1 MNNTFKEQL
10 KCITTW
16 GQEIYIGLL
25 LKINTTN
32 LLFRDFT
39 QQRSLSILLIVV
51 FLFSSGKTRRN
62 RGKKNLSRAVGV
74 KEQKLFHRRSRMS
87 FSQRLTAVLVYSV
100 HALGGK

>member
-39 QQRSLSILLIVV
+39 QQRSLSVLLIVV

-62 RGKKNLSRAVGV
+62 RKKKSQQGCRSERTEVVSQKV
-74 KEQKLFHRRSRMS
+74 KNEL
-87 FSQRLTAVLVYSV
+87 
-100 HALGGK
+100 

>member
-39 QQRSLSILLIVV
+39 QQRSLSVLLIVFFFFPQV
-51 FLFSSGKTRRN
+51 KRGET
-62 RGKKNLSRAVGV
+62 GKKKSQQGCRSERTEVVSQKV
-74 KEQKLFHRRSRMS
+74 KNEL
-87 FSQRLTAVLVYSV
+87 
-100 HALGGK
+100 

>member
-39 QQRSLSILLIVV
+39 QQRSLSVLLIVV
-51 FLFSSGKTRRN
+51 FLSSSGKTRRN
-62 RGKKNLSRAVGV
+62 RGKKKSQQGCRSERTEVVSQKV
-74 KEQKLFHRRSRMS
+74 KNEL
-87 FSQRLTAVLVYSV
+87 
-100 HALGGK
+100 

>member
-39 QQRSLSILLIVV
+39 QQRSLSVLLIVV
-51 FLFSSGKTRRN
+51 FLSSSGKTRRN
-62 RGKKNLSRAVGV
+62 RKKKSQQGCRSEKTEVVSQKV
-74 KEQKLFHRRSRMS
+74 KNEL
-87 FSQRLTAVLVYSV
+87 
-100 HALGGK
+100 

>member
-1 MNNTFKEQL
+1 MINTFKEQL

-39 QQRSLSILLIVV
+39 QQRSLSVLLIVV

-62 RGKKNLSRAVGV
+62 RKKNLSRAVGV

>member
-10 KCITTW
+10 KCITTC

-39 QQRSLSILLIVV
+39 QQRSLSVLLIVV
-51 FLFSSGKTRRN
+51 FLSSSGKTRRN
-62 RGKKNLSRAVGV
+62 RKKKSQQGCRSERTEVVSQKV
-74 KEQKLFHRRSRMS
+74 KNEL
-87 FSQRLTAVLVYSV
+87 
-100 HALGGK
+100 